1 MSQFGTPVLDVR
13 DLGKQF
19 AGKSTDPS
27 RSILQGLSFVLNEGE
42 FVTMIGPSGSG
53 KSTLLNIICQ
63 IDTPSE
69 GQILF
74 RGDVINSPERKQVQ
88 PGCGGRIGYVM
99 QDDNLLP
106 WRTLRAN
113 VEYPLAI
120 QGKLDQTASK
130 RIDDLIDA
138 VGLRG
143 FENYYPHQL
152 SGGMRKRTSIIRTL
166 AYDPPVIL
174 MDEPFGA
181 LDAESRLS
189 IQGDLLKLWELGKK
203 TILFITH
210 DITEAIALGDRTITL
225 TKSPARIRG
234 EHIINIPRPRPLATI
249 VATEQFPALFKTI
262 RAQIG

>member
-1 MSQFGTPVLDVR
+1 MSQAVAPVLNVR
-13 DLGKQF
+13 NLGKMF
-19 AGKSTDPS
+19 PSKSKEPS
-27 RSILQGLSFVLNEGE
+27 LAILQGLSFILNEGE

-53 KSTLLNIICQ
+53 KSTLLNIVCQ
-63 IDTPSE
+63 IDTPTE

-74 RGDVINSPERKQVQ
+74 RGDVINSPERVRAE

-99 QDDNLLP
+99 QEDNLLP

-120 QGKLDQTASK
+120 QGRLDAEA
-130 RIDDLIDA
+130 RERVDALIDA

-203 TILFITH
+203 TILFVTH
-210 DITEAIALGDRTITL
+210 DISEAIALGDRTIIL

-234 EHIINIPRPRPLATI
+234 EHVIDIPRPRPLSTI
-249 VATEQFPALFKTI
+249 VATPQFPELFKKI
-262 RAQIG
+262 RAQVG